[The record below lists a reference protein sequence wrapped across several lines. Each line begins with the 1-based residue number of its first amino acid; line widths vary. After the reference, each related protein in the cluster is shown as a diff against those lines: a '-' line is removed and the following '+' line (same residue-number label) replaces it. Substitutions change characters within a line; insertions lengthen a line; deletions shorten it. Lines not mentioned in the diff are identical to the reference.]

1 MLVLVGG
8 RCVAMSA
15 NEIIS
20 SDGGRANQAQSLVEQ
35 WLEQLTRQGYSLYTL
50 DNYRRAVLDLA
61 NFLQKIQ
68 ATDVNGIDLNSI
80 DIKNIDGA
88 DIVQADN
95 ELLSDDCILWHTC
108 QQAQIRAYFAK
119 RFEQDGISVVSA
131 KLYLT
136 AIKAF
141 FEFANRQGVG
151 ASNPTKGYRLR
162 GKSDRLPKL
171 LDTDLV
177 AQLLDQPSP
186 SDPKQQPLWVRDLAM
201 FELIYSSGLRV
212 GELVR
217 LALDDVDFGTR
228 FVSVLGKGG
237 KHRQVP
243 IGKKAYDALLA
254 YLPIREDFQPSTQ
267 ALFVGKTGRALSVR
281 AVQLRLSIAASR
293 AGIAQHLHPHLLRH
307 AFASHFLSA
316 SGNLKAVQE
325 MLGHS
330 SLSATQRYTHLDFAA
345 LAAVYDN
352 AHPRK

>member
-1 MLVLVGG
+1 MMKFADRDML
-8 RCVAMSA
+8 SP
-15 NEIIS
+15 
-20 SDGGRANQAQSLVEQ
+20 AQSLSLVEQ

-61 NFLQKIQ
+61 KFLQEMQ
-68 ATDVNGIDLNSI
+68 AVDVNSI
-80 DIKNIDGA
+80 DGV
-88 DIVQADN
+88 DIFKADN
-95 ELLSDDCILWHTC
+95 DKPLNADDDNLWQKC

-131 KLYLT
+131 KLYLS

-151 ASNPTKGYRLR
+151 ASNPTKGYRLK

-186 SDPKQQPLWVRDLAM
+186 SDPKQQPLWVRDLAI

-212 GELVR
+212 GELVG
-217 LALDDVDFGTR
+217 LTLDDVDFGTR

>member
-1 MLVLVGG
+1 
-8 RCVAMSA
+8 MSA

-61 NFLQKIQ
+61 KFLQKMQ
-68 ATDVNGIDLNSI
+68 AVDVNSI
-80 DIKNIDGA
+80 DGV
-88 DIVQADN
+88 DIFKADN
-95 ELLSDDCILWHTC
+95 DKPLNADDDNLWQKC

-131 KLYLT
+131 KLYLS

-141 FEFANRQGVG
+141 FDFANRQGVG
-151 ASNPTKGYRLR
+151 AGNPTKGYRLK

-217 LALDDVDFGTR
+217 LTLDDVDFGTR

-254 YLPIREDFQPSTQ
+254 YLPIREDFQPLTQ

-330 SLSATQRYTHLDFAA
+330 SLSATQRYTHLDFTA